1 MQTQEI
7 LSSAS
12 QSADAGASFRGFV
25 LYRASSRGHG
35 VRVLEDLSLKRGVST
50 SGDGGF

>member
-12 QSADAGASFRGFV
+12 QSADAGASLFFFV
-25 LYRASSRGHG
+25 ELAQGLG
-35 VRVLEDLSLKRGVST
+35 VRVLEDLFKRG
-50 SGDGGF
+50 GFHVG